1 MRSMENLF
9 YDFSQHQIEQK
20 VFGAGVFN
28 KNWKILIKCNI
39 KVIDFLV
46 SMFLMIFWL
55 NWFSFFQFF
64 VLLCYICADLTTH
77 MKVLWKF

>member
-28 KNWKILIKCNI
+28 Q
-39 KVIDFLV
+39 
-46 SMFLMIFWL
+46 M
-55 NWFSFFQFF
+55 
-64 VLLCYICADLTTH
+64 
-77 MKVLWKF
+77 